1 MRASLFFLFLSVF
14 SLAVPACDD
23 KSKSTGPEALT
34 PEELAWF
41 APYYPSA
48 VSKVVHVIPDELLSQ
63 KDRDMKNDNFWALYD
78 AQKNLLAYARL
89 IGDPLSCA
97 SGKCKAIRF
106 FLLFDPSL
114 NYTHVFHPAG
124 KSGDFFKGIEGDFE
138 NDTPFTPEDWE
149 LLHALL
155 LDPPTSLLEAESV
168 DQIVDAVTTATYE
181 AYWGDVVRQAAYTT
195 YYVLHHMVSS
205 REYMQAVLGNR

>member
-1 MRASLFFLFLSVF
+1 MHRLLFLSLFFL
-14 SLAVPACDD
+14 AMAAGCDD
-23 KSKSTGPEALT
+23 KAKTSDQVALT
-34 PEELAWF
+34 AEELAWF
-41 APYYPSA
+41 SPYHPTA
-48 VSKVVHVIPDELLSQ
+48 VGKVVHVIPDAMLSQ
-63 KDRDMKNDNFWALYD
+63 KDRDMKNDTFWALYD

-106 FLLFDPSL
+106 FLLFDPNL

-124 KSGDFFKGIEGDFE
+124 KSGDFFKGIEGDLE
-138 NDTPFTPEDWE
+138 HDTPFTPEDLE

-181 AYWGDVVRQAAYTT
+181 AYWDDVVRQAAYTT
-195 YYVLHHMVSS
+195 YYVLHHMISS
-205 REYMQAVLGNR
+205 REYMQAVLGVR